1 MDIGDVIISN
11 LIITSYFLIFNEILV
26 DELIVHTMSLFSDSY
41 SSIPGAIISAVYA
54 LYMIWLGT
62 NE

>member
-26 DELIVHTMSLFSDSY
+26 DELIVHTMSLFSDSS